1 MQSRFDGV
9 FLKRT
14 AQFRAGIL
22 RERRRSSVATIDK
35 ILWKIGNEKR
45 LPWQRIIINFDT
57 RLNLHN
63 PLDYTKTILFFEL
76 LILIGLRT
84 NLLIAAWLT
93 LTNRLAK
100 KKKKVTMSRRRLYSF
115 INLLFP
121 LILDFF
127 VVEISKKI
135 SLTKKRGKNKR
146 DIFSITK
153 SFFSLSF
160 TFHGLWEKYSTR
172 FLDERETGRRD
183 TISMAASS
191 IMGSVRGQSL
201 PPSSR

>member
-1 MQSRFDGV
+1 
-9 FLKRT
+9 
-14 AQFRAGIL
+14 
-22 RERRRSSVATIDK
+22 
-35 ILWKIGNEKR
+35 
-45 LPWQRIIINFDT
+45 
-57 RLNLHN
+57 
-63 PLDYTKTILFFEL
+63 
-76 LILIGLRT
+76 
-84 NLLIAAWLT
+84 
-93 LTNRLAK
+93 
-100 KKKKVTMSRRRLYSF
+100 MSRRRLYSF

-135 SLTKKRGKNKR
+135 SLTKKRGKNEQ
-146 DIFSITK
+146 DTFSITK